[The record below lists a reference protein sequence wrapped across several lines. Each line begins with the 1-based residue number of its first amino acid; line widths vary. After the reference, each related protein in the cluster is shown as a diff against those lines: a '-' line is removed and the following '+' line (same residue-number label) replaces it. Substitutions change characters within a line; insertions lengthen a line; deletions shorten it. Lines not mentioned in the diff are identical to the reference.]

1 MCEVGHTF
9 DPLFLGVSYY
19 LAEIFGIYCID
30 SFGVGGVYTRTCEWS
45 SIV

>member
-19 LAEIFGIYCID
+19 LTEIFVFGIYCID
-30 SFGVGGVYTRTCEWS
+30 RFDVGEVYTRDCR
-45 SIV
+45 